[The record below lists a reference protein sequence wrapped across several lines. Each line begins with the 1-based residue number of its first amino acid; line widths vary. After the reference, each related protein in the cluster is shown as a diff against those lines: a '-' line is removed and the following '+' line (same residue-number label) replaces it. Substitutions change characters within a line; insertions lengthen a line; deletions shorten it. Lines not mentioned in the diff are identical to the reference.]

1 MGANPMNTQI
11 HDYFSQMKPPHFLV
25 IAGPCSLET
34 EDQFLKTAHAVRDSG
49 ASMLRGGVWKMRTSA
64 KNFQGL
70 GASGLE
76 IAKAVKQ
83 KSGMGLVTEITDVR
97 QIESLGEIV
106 DVFQVGSRNMHNY
119 SLLAE
124 LGKQQK
130 PVLLKRGFGALIE
143 EWIKAAEYIEAGGNQ
158 KIILCERGI
167 RTFEKATRNTLDINA
182 VVYAKKHTPY
192 PVIVDPSHAVGIRD
206 LVPQVAL
213 SAVAAGADGLIVEV
227 HPDPDR
233 ALSDGQQTLNFNQFA
248 DLMTRI
254 KRLLPAIDKNLLD
267 KNLLDKK
274 LFSPS

>member
-1 MGANPMNTQI
+1 MNTQI

>member
-1 MGANPMNTQI
+1 MNTNSS
-11 HDYFSQMKPPHFLV
+11 DYFSQIKSPHFLV

-34 EDQFLKTAHAVRDSG
+34 EEQFLKTAQAVREAG
-49 ASMLRGGVWKMRTSA
+49 ASMLRGGIWKMRTSA

-70 GASGLE
+70 GTSGLE
-76 IAKAVKQ
+76 IAKSVKQ

-97 QIESLGEIV
+97 QIEALGEVV

-119 SLLAE
+119 SLLSE
-124 LGKQQK
+124 LGRQSK

-167 RTFEKATRNTLDINA
+167 RTFERATRNTLDINA

-213 SAVAAGADGLIVEV
+213 AAVAAGADGLIIEV
-227 HPDPDR
+227 HPDPDK
-233 ALSDGQQTLNFNQFA
+233 AFSDGQQTLNFDQFQ
-248 DLMTRI
+248 DLMVRI
-254 KRLLPAIDKNLLD
+254 KKILPAIDK
-267 KNLLDKK
+267 K
-274 LFSPS
+274 LFLPS